1 MNFVMRWTTRMEEE
15 AAQAVP
21 TAHTTMGVA
30 AQAVPMDLITME
42 DAMAHLVQ
50 KFVQTAAIIPEDA
63 KVHPVRIAVTMPVR
77 TTVLAVVITT
87 VR

>member
-1 MNFVMRWTTRMEEE
+1 MRWTTRMEEV

-21 TAHTTMGVA
+21 TAHTTMGVV
-30 AQAVPMDLITME
+30 AQAVPMAHITME

-50 KFVQTAAIIPEDA
+50 KFVQTAATIPEDA
-63 KVHPVRIAVTMPVR
+63 KAHPVHIAVTMPVKM
-77 TTVLAVVITT
+77 TVLAVAITI